1 MEDSARIEKL
11 DNQKYRIYL
20 KWDGTEK
27 MLKGLLEE
35 GFSVFDDKG
44 VYYTDYEDEH
54 IMFNFGMSMCECF
67 NKLINNHLFTT
78 DFFLH
83 CSHQTPNAN
92 LINEAEEKIPPY
104 NIVKTMVDYF
114 GMEAFLRLFAFNY
127 DSLVEEATQR
137 YQNLDEVSFM
147 SWLKEN
153 IEPRFTTQVLPEI
166 YSRYLDVNRIGTNLS
181 GLYCGYWG
189 AWQDVR
195 DNWESF
201 LEWVNDVEFT
211 SEVDFEIFE
220 SLINHKDNIKKQF
233 YIVYFYGYVG
243 FANIL
248 FGMLNDPG
256 VLFKVKGLILN
267 VLKGSAQNNNSKF
280 AEAIQMMYSDYKSIA
295 GGIDIDFVPMAF
307 ENDSFEFPVE
317 DVKKHLSEDLYD
329 EDKNGFIG
337 IVRPTYNESSNLT
350 RVFKDLL
357 KFKWIRKDEL
367 DTFIYRFTGQRKP
380 KTVVDKIHWDGR
392 VEDLLYLFKRFYG
405 GCYDKGKQFF
415 EIGISIKPQQYS
427 AYADRPSSELKDLFK
442 ELYGLK
448 NC

>member
-1 MEDSARIEKL
+1 MMSRIVS
-11 DNQKYRIYL
+11 R
-20 KWDGTEK
+20 
-27 MLKGLLEE
+27 
-35 GFSVFDDKG
+35 
-44 VYYTDYEDEH
+44 
-54 IMFNFGMSMCECF
+54 
-67 NKLINNHLFTT
+67 
-78 DFFLH
+78 
-83 CSHQTPNAN
+83 AN
-92 LINEAEEKIPPY
+92 
-104 NIVKTMVDYF
+104 
-114 GMEAFLRLFAFNY
+114 
-127 DSLVEEATQR
+127 
-137 YQNLDEVSFM
+137 
-147 SWLKEN
+147 
-153 IEPRFTTQVLPEI
+153 
-166 YSRYLDVNRIGTNLS
+166 
-181 GLYCGYWG
+181 
-189 AWQDVR
+189 
-195 DNWESF
+195 
-201 LEWVNDVEFT
+201 
-211 SEVDFEIFE
+211 
-220 SLINHKDNIKKQF
+220 NHKDNIKKQF